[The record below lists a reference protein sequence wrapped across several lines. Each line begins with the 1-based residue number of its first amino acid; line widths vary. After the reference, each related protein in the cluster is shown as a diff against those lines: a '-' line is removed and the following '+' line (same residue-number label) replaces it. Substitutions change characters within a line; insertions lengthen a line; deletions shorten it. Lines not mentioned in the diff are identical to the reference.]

1 MTDRHTRS
9 LSSNPLPR
17 ALKRACN
24 AIRAEP
30 RHAWTLSRLA
40 AVAGVSSRTLQRQC
54 NVFRGQSLRALLRD
68 IRLEC
73 ARSMLIGSPCGV
85 AEVAQSCG
93 FAHLSRFAAA
103 YRDRYGEAP
112 SQTVTRRVHLLAAQA
127 STAMHASFAGDRPIV
142 AVLAIEVREHLRA
155 IAQGIG
161 ESVSVSLGRA
171 GVAVTTRADRARYQ
185 LSGMLREEAG
195 RRRLTLRLSDV
206 ESGRYVW
213 AHRWDEVS
221 SSAFTFEERVALQ
234 VAGAVRPSLQAAET
248 DRARRKVST
257 DLTAYDL
264 ACRAMPDVMALDS
277 EGHARAL
284 DALGL
289 AQQRDPG
296 SALVTAL
303 FAWCQAQGS
312 VYQFS
317 DRPTEACEHA
327 LELARRALT
336 LEGADATVLAILG
349 NAFNLAQDLKTAE
362 IVTARALSLDG
373 SSSWAWSRGAWLD
386 VYSGRPQSAIERF
399 AIALDLAP
407 HDPVAFNSYAGL
419 GCANF
424 HVGRYDESA
433 RWQERAVAA
442 RPSAAWLHRTLCP
455 AYVLGGQKQLGRLS
469 LDALRPR
476 YPDITATSVAK
487 AMPFPRNFLDRL
499 ADGLEAAGLPP

>member
-1 MTDRHTRS
+1 MMDCHTRS
-9 LSSNPLPR
+9 LSSDPLPR
-17 ALKRACN
+17 PLKRVCN
-24 AIRAEP
+24 AICAEP
-30 RHAWTLSRLA
+30 GCAWTLSRLA

-54 NVFRGQSLRALLRD
+54 KVFRGQSLRALLRD

-73 ARSMLIGSPCGV
+73 ARNLLVGSPCKVTEV
-85 AEVAQSCG
+85 AESSG

-103 YRDRYGEAP
+103 YRARYGEAP
-112 SQTVTRRVHLLAAQA
+112 SETVARRVRLLAAQ
-127 STAMHASFAGDRPIV
+127 SSIAMHASFTADRPIV
-142 AVLAIEVREHLRA
+142 AVLPIEVREHWRDT
-155 IAQGIG
+155 AQGIG
-161 ESVSVSLGRA
+161 EAVSVALGRA
-171 GVAVTTRADRARYQ
+171 GIAVTTRASLARYR
-185 LSGMLREEAG
+185 LTGMFREESG

-206 ESGRYVW
+206 ESGRCVW

-264 ACRAMPDVMALDS
+264 VCRAMPDVMALDA

-284 DALGL
+284 DALEL
-289 AQQRDPG
+289 AQRRDPG

-303 FAWCQAQGS
+303 LAWCQAQGS

-317 DRPTEACEHA
+317 DRPMEARGHA
-327 LELARRALT
+327 LDLARLALT
-336 LEGADATVLAILG
+336 FEGVDATVLAILG

-373 SSSWAWSRGAWLD
+373 SSSWAWSRAAWLD

-407 HDPVAFNSYAGL
+407 NDPVAFNSYAGL

-433 RWQERAVAA
+433 RWQERAAA
-442 RPSAAWLHRTLCP
+442 TRPSAAWLHRTLCP
-455 AYVLGGQKQLGRLS
+455 AYVLGGRKQQARLS